1 MADKEEKKKKKE
13 ALKAEKLAKKEAKK
27 AEKAAKKEQKGG
39 EETKDEEKST
49 SEIGVLAWVIMG
61 VIIVVLAGSGFVL
74 GRLFAA
80 PGSSEASESTQEDST
95 AQDQELELEDSSKAS
110 KDTWFYDLEPV
121 VASLDEPSLT
131 RYVRA
136 TLTLE
141 INSALIQ
148 KDGEKL
154 IEKKKPVLTDWL
166 AIYLASLTLEDARG
180 SKNQKRIQAE
190 ILDNFN
196 EVLFP
201 DARGQIKR
209 ILFQEFAIN

>member
-27 AEKAAKKEQKGG
+27 AEKEQKGG
-39 EETKDEEKST
+39 EETKNEEKSN
-49 SEIGVLAWVIMG
+49 SEIGVLTWVIMG
-61 VIIVVLAGSGFVL
+61 VIVVVLAGSGFVL
-74 GRLFAA
+74 GRLFAK
-80 PGSSEASESTQEDST
+80 PGRPEASESIQEDSSVQ
-95 AQDQELELEDSSKAS
+95 AQESKSDDSSKAS
-110 KDTWFYDLEPV
+110 KGTWFYDLEPV

-136 TLTLE
+136 TITLE
-141 INSALIQ
+141 INSALP
-148 KDGEKL
+148 EKEGMAL

-180 SKNQKRIQAE
+180 GKNQKRIQAE

-201 DARGQIKR
+201 DAKGQIKR
-209 ILFQEFAIN
+209 ILFKEFAVN